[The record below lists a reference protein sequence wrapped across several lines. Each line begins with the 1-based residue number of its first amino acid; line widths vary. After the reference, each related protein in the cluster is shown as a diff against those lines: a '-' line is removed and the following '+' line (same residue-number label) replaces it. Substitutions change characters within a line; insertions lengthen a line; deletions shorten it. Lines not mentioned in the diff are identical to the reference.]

1 MISFDLKPKCLWC
14 IAKVSAL
21 QFHYFGR
28 EIYYEKLTGSVHVA
42 SKKCLILYI
51 IVSGT
56 VYGQCMRNPRLVE
69 KEYMFSML
77 IYSWVSNQ
85 TCSLKPMQTKEK
97 HKLPGKNRED
107 TKSLLDTVQIHEHTE
122 HSNITREVRSNK
134 HTPITNSQH
143 KLSSGPWFCLN

>member
-1 MISFDLKPKCLWC
+1 MRFISFDLKPKCL
-14 IAKVSAL
+14 AKVSAL

-28 EIYYEKLTGSVHVA
+28 KIYYEKLTGSVHVA
-42 SKKCLILYI
+42 SKKCLILYLL
-51 IVSGT
+51 VSGT
-56 VYGQCMRNPRLVE
+56 VYGQCMRNPWLVE
-69 KEYMFSML
+69 KEYMLSMF

-107 TKSLLDTVQIHEHTE
+107 TKSLLDTVHEHTE

-134 HTPITNSQH
+134 HTPITVNTNCH
-143 KLSSGPWFCLN
+143 LDLGFV